1 MLINF
6 LLNTARAVELPKF
19 DQPDLPAFIN
29 SVYIFA
35 LSVVGIVVFVR
46 LLYAGFRL
54 LTAAGN
60 ASNISDAK
68 EKIKNAIIGI
78 ILLFAAY
85 LILYV
90 INPDL
95 VKNTLN
101 FDLFRQLGR

>member
-1 MLINF
+1 MLNLLIN
-6 LLNTARAVELPKF
+6 TAHAVELPTF

-29 SVYIFA
+29 SVYSFA
-35 LSVVGIVVFVR
+35 LMVVGIVVFVR

-60 ASNISDAK
+60 ASKISDAK
-68 EKIKNAIIGI
+68 EKIKNAIIGT

-95 VKNTLN
+95 VKNTLD
-101 FDLFRQLGR
+101 FSLFRNLTQ